1 LYGRK
6 EVVGVVIYYQL
17 NDNVYT
23 VDLVT
28 KTCSYTV
35 FQENSI
41 PCGHAVRTIFAIA
54 GRDLTS
60 YMPESL
66 LVETW
71 RKTYTSNFPLI
82 DVSDL

>member
-1 LYGRK
+1 M
-6 EVVGVVIYYQL
+6 IYYQL
-17 NDNVYT
+17 SDNVYI

-28 KTCSYTV
+28 
-35 FQENSI
+35 
-41 PCGHAVRTIFAIA
+41 TIFAIA

-71 RKTYTSNFPLI
+71 RKTYTSNLPLI